1 MSSTLLSQPRL
12 VAVGIGQIAVSGDP
26 ADILVAYGL
35 GSCVGIGVY
44 DPATKVAGLAHILLP
59 ESAGKAPD
67 KSEPARFADAGVD
80 ALIELMTAAGALT
93 ERLVVKLAGG
103 ASVLG
108 MANGEKFK
116 IGERNAEAIKERLK
130 RHGLTPVASDLGGA
144 KGRTLEVHPS
154 SGKTFVRTA
163 ASAAIELQGGSQC
176 P

>member
-1 MSSTLLSQPRL
+1 
-12 VAVGIGQIAVSGDP
+12 
-26 ADILVAYGL
+26 
-35 GSCVGIGVY
+35 
-44 DPATKVAGLAHILLP
+44 
-59 ESAGKAPD
+59 
-67 KSEPARFADAGVD
+67 
-80 ALIELMTAAGALT
+80 
-93 ERLVVKLAGG
+93 AGG